1 MYCTLMSF
9 SDMFRAQ
16 GFNQEAFAHTIQD
29 IYLLRVVLVIFQ
41 VIFLTGLF
49 GVDNRGNAGASLGQ
63 PATEGPREGS
73 SGCLQG
79 RGRP

>member
-29 IYLLRVVLVIFQ
+29 IYLLRVVLVVFL
-41 VIFLTGLF
+41 VIFLTGLLDV
-49 GVDNRGNAGASLGQ
+49 GH
-63 PATEGPREGS
+63 
-73 SGCLQG
+73 
-79 RGRP
+79 

>member
-29 IYLLRVVLVIFQ
+29 IYLLRVVLVVFPSYFSPI
-41 VIFLTGLF
+41 GLLD
-49 GVDNRGNAGASLGQ
+49 VS
-63 PATEGPREGS
+63 
-73 SGCLQG
+73 C
-79 RGRP
+79 

>member
-29 IYLLRVVLVIFQ
+29 IYLLRVVLVVFL
-41 VIFLTGLF
+41 VIFLTGLLD
-49 GVDNRGNAGASLGQ
+49 V
-63 PATEGPREGS
+63 
-73 SGCLQG
+73 G
-79 RGRP
+79 R